1 MTAVKICGLTRSEDV
16 AAAGDLG
23 AAILGFNFAA
33 SSPRRISVERAR
45 EISAAAPPG
54 VLRAGVFVA
63 ESRDEVARAV
73 REASLQIVQLHRA
86 IEDEDFRTTYMDAD
100 VIPAVRA
107 EAGRAGLPSEGLLK
121 KCRAILWDSS
131 VGRGRSPEWSEIERA
146 GVLPVPV
153 FVAGGL
159 DPDNVGEVI
168 RRLRPDGVDVASGV
182 ESSPGIKDRRKL
194 ERFFEAVR
202 VADRG

>member
-16 AAAGDLG
+16 AAAAGLG
-23 AAILGFNFAA
+23 ASILGFNFAA
-33 SSPRRISVERAR
+33 SSPRRILPERAR

-54 VLRAGVFVA
+54 VLRAGVFVT
-63 ESRDEVARAV
+63 ECREDVARAV

-86 IEDEDFRTTYMDAD
+86 IEDDDFETLGAD
-100 VIPAVRA
+100 VIPAVPA
-107 EAGRAGLPSEGLLK
+107 ELGRAGLPSDARLK

-131 VGRGRSPEWSEIERA
+131 VGHGRATDWSGIERVGA
-146 GVLPVPV
+146 LPVPV

-159 DPDNVGEVI
+159 DPDNVGDVI
-168 RRLRPDGVDVASGV
+168 RRLRPDGVDVATGV

-194 ERFFEAVR
+194 ERFLEAVR
-202 VADRG
+202 AADRGR